1 MSLWAIIPVKPLRRG
16 KSRLA
21 GVLSEE
27 ERTLLNYSMLAN
39 TLKVVT
45 AVKEI
50 EKVLVIS
57 RDSGALA
64 MARDFGARTV
74 QEDGKSDDLNLA
86 LKRGTVV
93 AQLSG
98 AQSVLILPADLPKI
112 DVVSIQA
119 FIRMGKRTPFVVIA
133 PDRRK
138 EGTNGL
144 LINPAGLIDYQFGPG
159 SFQLHIQQAKR
170 YNINVEVCDNPS
182 LALDLDV
189 PEDLDLLRH
198 MELMQFHLNESE
210 KPLA

>member
-50 EKVLVIS
+50 DKVLVIS

-74 QEDGKSDDLNLA
+74 QEDGKSDDLNQA
-86 LKRGTVV
+86 LKRATVV
-93 AQLSG
+93 AQISG

-112 DVVSIQA
+112 DAPGIQA
-119 FIRMGKRTPFVVIA
+119 MIRKGKRTPFVVIA
-133 PDRRK
+133 PDRRH

-144 LINPAGLIDYQFGPG
+144 YISPAGLIDYQFGKD
-159 SFQLHIQQAKR
+159 SFERHIEQAKR
-170 YNINVEVCDNPS
+170 YNINVEVFDHPA

-189 PEDLDLLRH
+189 PEDLELLRH
-198 MELMQFHLNESE
+198 MELMQFHLKESNE
-210 KPLA
+210 PLT